1 MKWLYMYLLNFEM
14 RKSDDINAGLRAC
27 QNWTENLDEID
38 PFVED
43 RSWTNAFITFYQSVL
58 L

>member
-1 MKWLYMYLLNFEM
+1 MT
-14 RKSDDINAGLRAC
+14 S
-27 QNWTENLDEID
+27 TENLDEID